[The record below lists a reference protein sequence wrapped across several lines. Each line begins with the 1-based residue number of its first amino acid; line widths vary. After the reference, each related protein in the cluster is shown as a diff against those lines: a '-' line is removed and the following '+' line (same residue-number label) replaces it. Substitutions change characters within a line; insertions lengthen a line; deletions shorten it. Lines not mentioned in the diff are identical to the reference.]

1 MLVQE
6 KAYNALFLLYVC
18 ILGKPGSAELMTA
31 SIRENLRYWRTS
43 LADGALGEGKFTY
56 ADRKRFIDVPS
67 EAVKSGILPGE
78 AIERVFRGQT
88 SARTM
93 GIRFWPL
100 VMARKSSHGAARA
113 GGLPEIVA
121 PVVTEATVD
130 REGRITPTRNA
141 LARDLLTP
149 LPSGEFAI
157 GTVDALDAFLT
168 ETPLPE
174 MSGDGAW
181 QDYLG
186 HCRKM
191 VDAVSQGWPRGD
203 ADYQAIGSGFLE
215 LAEDANATVRG
226 ILDLYDKLLAEA
238 PDVPLLKQVVQ
249 PKQGVATP
257 DLRIER
263 EFSRRLGHSNS
274 SFPLAEHQRQVLAW
288 LDASTLGE
296 VIAVNGPPGTGKT
309 TMLLSAVAGLWVRAA
324 LRGEEPPVIVAAS
337 SNNQA
342 VTNIIDAFG
351 KDFGK
356 GEGPFAGRWLPEVE
370 SFGMFLASHSRRL
383 EAAKRYQTEE
393 FQAERETVAYV
404 QRAKDAYLQSAGAA
418 FPEIA
423 NPSLALVVAA
433 LQKRLA
439 TEAEKLAQIDRAT
452 ISHKAAGS
460 ALTATLGADPEAAV
474 ATRVEHAAIRKAA
487 VEKLRAARSALDQH
501 LASESSLTA
510 VVGFLS
516 SVKEKRAL
524 RARLAIGDLVVG
536 LETAKRVS
544 DIEDRVRTELRA
556 AEKAQQS
563 AEQSLAEARSLRSDF
578 QEAERNWA
586 GATEVL
592 GGGNVL
598 DELEGRA
605 DLDVRFFMFLLATH
619 YWEGRWLLAMEA
631 DLAGIIASKGKNGK
645 ATVIPRWHR
654 RMMLTPCA
662 VATFASLPGKM
673 TYTRRDGGKWATEY
687 LFDFIDLLIVDEAG
701 QVLPEVAGASFSLA
715 KRALVIGDTQQ
726 IEPISSV
733 PRPVD
738 VGNLRNSGL
747 LASEADIDTL
757 SDRGICSTTGS
768 AMRLA
773 QHACRISPYPDLERG
788 LYLFEHRR
796 CYDEIISFSNALC
809 YKGKLRPLR
818 GKAPSDADPPA
829 LGYLHIDGRAFTSGS
844 SRSNPLEAQTIAAWL
859 DDNRTALEGRYGRP
873 LEQIVG
879 IITPFGRQVRE
890 IREACSSRRIVVE
903 GREGM
908 TVGTV
913 HALQGAER
921 PVVIFSPVYSKHADG
936 GFIDAS
942 PSMLNVTVSRAKDSC
957 LVFGDMDVLAAAQ
970 SGSPRAILADFLFA
984 SEANALEFAAEP
996 RADLKQD
1003 SGQLQMLRDATGHDA
1018 FLLDAL
1024 SGGGRRYTIVSPWV
1038 IASTMERVGLLS
1050 AFDAAVRRGA
1060 EIDVFADPLLNMG
1073 QAAGGITQMEAVE
1086 KVFSKIGV
1094 RLHKLPKLH
1103 SKIVAIDTDLLCIGS
1118 YNWLSADRHG
1128 QYARHETSF
1137 VYRGQHLEE
1146 EIATIVGSLRG
1157 REK

>member
-1 MLVQE
+1 MTDAINPML
-6 KAYNALFLLYVC
+6 
-18 ILGKPGSAELMTA
+18 T
-31 SIRENLRYWRTS
+31 YWRTS
-43 LADGALGEGKFTY
+43 LADGALGEGKFTQ
-56 ADRKRFIDVPS
+56 ADRKRFVDVPGD
-67 EAVKSGILPGE
+67 AVKSGILPDE
-78 AIERVFRGQT
+78 AIERVFRGQA

-113 GGLPEIVA
+113 GGLPELVA

-130 REGRITPTRNA
+130 REGRIIPARNA

-149 LPSGEFAI
+149 LPSGEFTI

-174 MSGDGAW
+174 MSGEGAW
-181 QDYLG
+181 QEYLG

-203 ADYQAIGSGFLE
+203 ADYLPIGSGFLE
-215 LAEDANATVRG
+215 LALDANATVRG
-226 ILDLYDKLLAEA
+226 ILDLYDKLLSETPEA
-238 PDVPLLKQVVQ
+238 PLLRQVIQ
-249 PKQGVATP
+249 PKQTAARP
-257 DLRIER
+257 DHRIEKA
-263 EFSRRLGHSNS
+263 FARRIGHSNPN
-274 SFPLAEHQRQVLAW
+274 FPLAEHQRQVLAW
-288 LDASTLGE
+288 LDAAAPGE

-337 SNNQA
+337 TNNQA

-356 GEGPFAGRWLPEVE
+356 GEGPFAGRWLPEVD

-383 EAAKRYQTEE
+383 EAARRYQTEE
-393 FQAERETVAYV
+393 FQAELEAVAYV
-404 QRAKDAYLQSAGAA
+404 QRAKDAYLLAAGAA
-418 FPEIA
+418 FPELGK
-423 NPSLALVVAA
+423 PDLASVVAA

-439 TEAEKLAQIDRAT
+439 SEVEKLVQIDLANGAYL
-452 ISHKAAGS
+452 AAS
-460 ALTATLGADPEAAV
+460 SVVKTHLGDDPDAAEASRVKEAV
-474 ATRVEHAAIRKAA
+474 ARKDA
-487 VEKLRAARSALDQH
+487 VDRLRAARTALDQY
-501 LASESSLTA
+501 LASESLLMGIFGLLASI
-510 VVGFLS
+510 
-516 SVKEKRAL
+516 KDKRAL
-524 RARLAIGDLVVG
+524 RARLAIGDLVPG
-536 LETAKRVS
+536 LELVKRVPE
-544 DIEDRVRTELRA
+544 IEERVRTDLLA
-556 AEKAQQS
+556 ADEALLS
-563 AEQSLAEARSLRSDF
+563 ADQALTKARSLRHDL
-578 QEAERNWA
+578 QVAERNWA
-586 GATEVL
+586 KATEAL
-592 GGGNVL
+592 GGGNDL
-598 DELEGRA
+598 DELERRA
-605 DLDVRFFMFLLATH
+605 DLDVRFPLFLLATH

-631 DLAGIIASKGKNGK
+631 DLAEIVASKGKKGK

-701 QVLPEVAGASFSLA
+701 QVLPEIAGASFSLA

-738 VGNLRNSGL
+738 VGNLRDSGL
-747 LASEADIDTL
+747 LANETDIDTL
-757 SDRGICSTTGS
+757 SNRGICSTTGS

-773 QHACRISPYPDLERG
+773 QQACWISPYPDLERG

-809 YKGKLRPLR
+809 YKGKLQPLR
-818 GKAPSDADPPA
+818 GKAPLDAGLPA

-844 SRSNPLEAQTIAAWL
+844 SRANPLEAQTIAAWL
-859 DDNRTALEGRYGRP
+859 TDSRAALEGRYGKP

-879 IITPFGRQVRE
+879 IVTPFGRQVRE
-890 IREACSSRRIVVE
+890 IRDACASRRIAVE

-908 TVGTV
+908 TIGTV

-936 GFIDAS
+936 GFIDSS

-970 SGSPRAILADFLFA
+970 AGSPRAILADFLFA
-984 SEANALEFAAEP
+984 AESNALEFTAEP
-996 RADLKQD
+996 RTDLKQG
-1003 SGQLQMLRDATGHDA
+1003 SGQIQMLRDAAGHDA

-1024 SGGGRRYTIVSPWV
+1024 SAGGRRYTIVSPWV
-1038 IASTMERVGLLS
+1038 IASTMERVGLFA
-1050 AFDAAVRRGA
+1050 AFEAATRRGA

-1073 QAAGGITQMEAVE
+1073 QAASGVTQMEAVE
-1086 KVFSKIGV
+1086 KAFSKIGV

-1103 SKIVAIDTDLLCIGS
+1103 SKIVAIDTDQLCIGS

-1137 VYRGQHLEE
+1137 VYRGNHLEE
-1146 EIATIVGSLRG
+1146 EIRTIVDSLKR